1 MGSQRVRQVL
11 LTQQQ
16 QQQQQ
21 QMAIVLGLGNP
32 NIKELKDDSLFNAE
46 TSNKMQKPDFTGAL
60 MMNLLQIQ
68 CQLTFMG
75 FSMTSCTIIPDALGS
90 RHHKPFFFFFK

>member
-1 MGSQRVRQVL
+1 MLR
-11 LTQQQ
+11 
-16 QQQQQ
+16 
-21 QMAIVLGLGNP
+21 LGNP

-46 TSNKMQKPDFTGAL
+46 TSNNMQKPDFTGAL

-90 RHHKPFFFFFK
+90 RHHKPFFFFLNKERTGSERFLPKVRASLSGGADI